1 MECLIQG
8 DNKPIVLEFD
18 ENMANIEQISAVLY
32 GEKKEYK
39 RWDEKTAVIENDKIQ
54 LPLSQEETIAIDS
67 DYIKL
72 EIKLVSNGMIEFFE
86 IIQMCVR
93 KRKDKTVFEFGGEQ
107 T

>member
-8 DNKPIVLEFD
+8 DNKPIVLEFN

-39 RWDEKTAVIENDKIQ
+39 RWDEKTALIENDKIQ

-72 EIKLVSNGMIEFFE
+72 EIKLVSNGTIEFFE